1 MKTPKLALIPIMAI
15 GLASVI
21 TLSGCSD
28 DPEFN
33 RKLGLALSEIASE
46 TAKNYEKQQ
55 EQREE
60 DQRIRNIVN
69 QELNAYDRQRVSNQ
83 NMYDIQRNMLGTYN
97 STTGSYDK
105 N

>member
-33 RKLGLALSEIASE
+33 RRLGLGISEALQ
-46 TAKNYEKQQ
+46 NYSKQQ
-55 EQREE
+55 EE
-60 DQRIRNIVN
+60 DRKIRNIVN
-69 QELNAYDRQRVSNQ
+69 QELNAYDRQQYAQRLFREQQRSLPQYNY
-83 NMYDIQRNMLGTYN
+83 NTSTYDN
-97 STTGSYDK
+97 
-105 N
+105 

>member
-1 MKTPKLALIPIMAI
+1 MKTPKLAFIPIMAI

-33 RKLGLALSEIASE
+33 RRLGLGISEALQ
-46 TAKNYEKQQ
+46 NYSKQQ
-55 EQREE
+55 EE
-60 DQRIRNIVN
+60 DRKIRNIVN
-69 QELNAYDRQRVSNQ
+69 QELNAYDRRRVFNE
-83 NMYDIQRNMLGTYN
+83 NMNIIIN
-97 STTGSYDK
+97 SVGK